1 MSLIS
6 IVVPVYHNARSLP
19 DLLEEFRAVAARN
32 QADDFEFI
40 FVDDGSRDDS
50 FAVLEALAANEQ
62 RMKVAKL
69 SRNFGSNPAIM
80 AGLSLAQGDA
90 VAAIAADLQDPPA
103 LLHDMIACWRDD
115 HKVVIAAR
123 RGRGDPF
130 PTSLLS
136 DTFYRLFR
144 RYAIRSM
151 PARGFDF
158 FLIDK
163 QVCALIDQI
172 QENNAYLMGLI
183 LWLGF
188 EPHVVHYDRLA
199 REKRYGQSMWTL
211 GKKLKY
217 FIDSFV
223 AFSHFPIRISTALG
237 IAFSLLGLIYAAWV
251 IYARLALGIS
261 AEGWASLI
269 VVVLIAAGVQMLILG
284 IIGEYMWRNLDE
296 TRRRPRF
303 IIERVIQHKAVET
316 EGGEDDHQDV
326 EIQQIAETVSGSA
339 K

>member
-6 IVVPVYHNARSLP
+6 IVTPVYHNARSLP
-19 DLLEEFRAVAARN
+19 DLLAEFRAVAARN
-32 QADDFEFI
+32 PADEFEFI
-40 FVDDGSRDDS
+40 FVDDGSGDES
-50 FAVLEALAANEQ
+50 FAVLKKLAASEP

-103 LLHDMIACWRDD
+103 LLNDMIACWRED
-115 HKVVIAAR
+115 HMVVIAAR

-130 PTSLLS
+130 PTSILS
-136 DTFYRLFR
+136 DIFYRLFR
-144 RYAIRSM
+144 RFAIKSM

-158 FLIDK
+158 FLIDR
-163 QVCALIDQI
+163 QVCLLIDQI

-188 EPHVVHYDRLA
+188 EPHVMYYDRES
-199 REKRYGQSMWTL
+199 REQRYGQSMWTL

-217 FIDSFV
+217 FVDSFV
-223 AFSHFPIRISTALG
+223 AFSHVPIRISTALG

-251 IYARLALGIS
+251 VYARLALGIS

-303 IIERVIQHKAVET
+303 IIETVIQHQADENVN
-316 EGGEDDHQDV
+316 GADDRKTL
-326 EIQQIAETVSGSA
+326 EERRAIETVSGSA

>member
-1 MSLIS
+1 MSSFS
-6 IVVPVYHNARSLP
+6 IVVPVFHNARSLP
-19 DLLEEFRAVAARN
+19 DLLAEFQAVAVRN
-32 QADDFEFI
+32 PDDDFEFI

-50 FAVLEALAANEQ
+50 FDVLKKLAASEP

-69 SRNFGSNPAIM
+69 SRNFGSNPAVM
-80 AGLSLAQGDA
+80 AGLSLATGDA
-90 VAAIAADLQDPPA
+90 VGALAADLQDPPA
-103 LLHDMIACWRDD
+103 LLHDMISRWREG

-144 RYAIRSM
+144 RFAIKSM

-158 FLIDK
+158 FLIDR
-163 QVCALIDQI
+163 QVCALINGI

-188 EPHVVHYDRLA
+188 EPHVLHYDRQA

-211 GKKLKY
+211 GRKVKY

-223 AFSHFPIRISTALG
+223 AFSHFPIRVSSALG
-237 IAFSLLGLIYAAWV
+237 MLFSLVGLLYAVWV
-251 IYARLALGIS
+251 IYSRLALGVTI
-261 AEGWASLI
+261 EGWASLI
-269 VVVLIAAGVQMLILG
+269 VVVLIAAGMQMLILG

-303 IIERVIQHKAVET
+303 IIETI
-316 EGGEDDHQDV
+316 
-326 EIQQIAETVSGSA
+326 IQQEREPAEEDTEQVEQN
-339 K
+339 

>member
-1 MSLIS
+1 MSSFS
-6 IVVPVYHNARSLP
+6 IVVPVFHNARSLP
-19 DLLEEFRAVAARN
+19 DLLAEFQAVAARN
-32 QADDFEFI
+32 PDDDFEFI

-50 FAVLEALAANEQ
+50 FDVLKKLAAGEP

-69 SRNFGSNPAIM
+69 SRNFGSNPAVM
-80 AGLSLAQGDA
+80 AGLSLATGDA
-90 VAAIAADLQDPPA
+90 VGALAADLQDPPA
-103 LLHDMIACWRDD
+103 LLHDMISRWREG

-144 RYAIRSM
+144 RFAIKSM
-151 PARGFDF
+151 PKRGFDF
-158 FLIDK
+158 FLIDQ
-163 QVCALIDQI
+163 QVCALISGI

-188 EPHVVHYDRLA
+188 EPHVLHYDRQA

-211 GKKLKY
+211 GRKVKY

-223 AFSHFPIRISTALG
+223 AFSHFPIRVSSALG
-237 IAFSLLGLIYAAWV
+237 MLFSLVGLLYAVWV
-251 IYARLALGIS
+251 IYSRLALGVSI
-261 AEGWASLI
+261 EGWASLI
-269 VVVLIAAGVQMLILG
+269 VVVLIAAGMQMLILG

-303 IIERVIQHKAVET
+303 IIETI
-316 EGGEDDHQDV
+316 
-326 EIQQIAETVSGSA
+326 IQQESEPAEEDTEQVDQN
-339 K
+339 